1 MSESAIKELDTL
13 IANLQGELA
22 GDPRVALLNSLK
34 AARAAYPSYGQQM
47 EAEPTAASRKPIE
60 EGGPALAPGR
70 AQAFRLCRDYLI
82 GRVEPVRTRTLYDMV
97 EKNGVDL
104 PGGMNNLSSMLGRH
118 PKVFS
123 SHGRQGWTLK
133 DARHSP
139 DTEEPEAADDL
150 ISRSTSA
157 ASMSS
162 AGVTPGE
169 TQPFARH

>member
-13 IANLQGELA
+13 IANLEGELA
-22 GDPRVALLNSLK
+22 GDPRVALLNNLK
-34 AARAAYPSYGQQM
+34 AARAAYPGNVQQV
-47 EAEPTAASRKPIE
+47 ETETPPTGRTPVE
-60 EGGPALAPGR
+60 DGGPALAPGR

-97 EKNGVDL
+97 EQNGVDL
-104 PGGMNNLSSMLGRH
+104 SGGMNNLSSMLGRH
-118 PKVFS
+118 PKTFR

-133 DARHSP
+133 EAHRSP

-157 ASMSS
+157 ATMSS